1 MVRQPVAQQFGPLA
15 STDIRAFTVEA
26 VLFALGQTLTL
37 SGQQAPNDLL
47 AYGTF
52 DLADDVAVASGDGQQ
67 VQRVGPQPPGGIAAF
82 GALQAKVVDFLGVPR
97 ASETVTFTAGT
108 HPPEMVVQF
117 PSGDGHSQSA
127 VTGTDGIATLPTG
140 LNCYYAQGPFEIVA
154 TAAEGGKTAVFNLAV
169 AAAPP
174 PPVYTNATVS
184 IVSGDGQHVA
194 RSGENVPGGTATFAP
209 LTVLLR
215 DASGNPISGAVVD
228 WAAGSAP
235 SQMAVQLDPSGAGG
249 TTTTTGSDGT
259 TTLDTI
265 WAYYA
270 EGPFQVIASV
280 PGGATNATFTLTVDP
295 TPPPPDVH
303 DAHVSVV
310 SGDGQHVALSG
321 YSPPGGTAD
330 FAPLSVVVKASDGTP
345 MAGVQVQ
352 WAGGGGPSAMA
363 IQLDPGGGSS
373 YTSTTGADGTTVL
386 ADMGGSSVSCY
397 YGSGAFQV
405 TAACQ
410 GGAQGATFN
419 LTTDPAAPP
428 PPHPGAVVTIVA
440 GDGQRVGRSGM
451 NAMFAPMQVAVKDA
465 QGHPLPG
472 VDVSWMPSGPGEMAV
487 QVDPSGASPE
497 VIPTD
502 ANGMSILNQMPG
514 GYSVYAYYA
523 TGSFTVVAS
532 VLGGG
537 SATFNGTVTS

>member
-1 MVRQPVAQQFGPLA
+1 
-15 STDIRAFTVEA
+15 
-26 VLFALGQTLTL
+26 
-37 SGQQAPNDLL
+37 
-47 AYGTF
+47 
-52 DLADDVAVASGDGQQ
+52 
-67 VQRVGPQPPGGIAAF
+67 
-82 GALQAKVVDFLGVPR
+82 
-97 ASETVTFTAGT
+97 
-108 HPPEMVVQF
+108 
-117 PSGDGHSQSA
+117 
-127 VTGTDGIATLPTG
+127 
-140 LNCYYAQGPFEIVA
+140 
-154 TAAEGGKTAVFNLAV
+154 
-169 AAAPP
+169 
-174 PPVYTNATVS
+174 
-184 IVSGDGQHVA
+184 
-194 RSGENVPGGTATFAP
+194 
-209 LTVLLR
+209 
-215 DASGNPISGAVVD
+215 
-228 WAAGSAP
+228 
-235 SQMAVQLDPSGAGG
+235 
-249 TTTTTGSDGT
+249 
-259 TTLDTI
+259 
-265 WAYYA
+265 
-270 EGPFQVIASV
+270 
-280 PGGATNATFTLTVDP
+280 
-295 TPPPPDVH
+295 
-303 DAHVSVV
+303 
-310 SGDGQHVALSG
+310 
-321 YSPPGGTAD
+321 
-330 FAPLSVVVKASDGTP
+330 
-345 MAGVQVQ
+345 
-352 WAGGGGPSAMA
+352 
-363 IQLDPGGGSS
+363 
-373 YTSTTGADGTTVL
+373 
-386 ADMGGSSVSCY
+386 VSCY